1 MRNIVRAAALVLLA
15 LVVPSLAM
23 AAQKQTLI
31 RFNFVKSSSDPTYKS
46 WRGFC
51 DAVEKKSNG
60 TLKIE
65 IFPSESLGRT
75 TDVIESITKGA
86 PMWADCDPS
95 HLSDM
100 VPDWAVFMHPYIM
113 NKPEDID
120 FLWKS
125 DLGRELCGELEKKGV
140 KLVVIQ
146 YFGTR
151 NLITN
156 KPVRSRADTRNLKL
170 RCAPTKMWNEVV
182 NVLGGNI
189 TNTAWSEVYMAL
201 SQGVADGAESPFS
214 LLYSAKL
221 YEPCKYIAL
230 TEHLIAPTAVVM
242 SKKFFDSLPEEARKA
257 IDEVSATHP
266 LEVMLDE
273 FNEIENDYRKRLES
287 EGVTVTEVDKAPF
300 REAARNVSRQ
310 FPEWT
315 PGLYDRVR
323 SILAQNN

>member
-1 MRNIVRAAALVLLA
+1 MKNAVRCIVFAFLA
-15 LVVPSLAM
+15 VIAPSLVM
-23 AAQKQTLI
+23 AAQKPTLI
-31 RFNFVKSSSDPTYKS
+31 RFNFVKSSTDPTFKS

-95 HLSDM
+95 HLSDL
-100 VPDWAVFMHPYIM
+100 VPDWAIFMHPYIM

-125 DLGRELCGELEKKGV
+125 DLGQELCAKLEEKGL

-156 KPVRSRADTRNLKL
+156 RLVESRDDTRNLKL

-182 NVLGGNI
+182 KVLGGNV

-230 TEHLIAPTAVVM
+230 TGHLIAPTAVVM
-242 SKKFFDSLPEEARKA
+242 SKTFFDKLPEEARRA
-257 IDEVSATHP
+257 IEEVGASYPT
-266 LEVMLDE
+266 EVMLDE
-273 FNEIENDYRKRLES
+273 FYAIEADYRKKLEA

-300 REAARNVSRQ
+300 REAARDVGKQ

-315 PGLYDRVR
+315 PGLYDRVKA
-323 SILAQNN
+323 ILENNR

>member
-1 MRNIVRAAALVLLA
+1 MRKSILGIALALLVLA
-15 LVVPSLAM
+15 APSFAM
-23 AAQKQTLI
+23 AAQKPTLI

-60 TLKIE
+60 TLKIQ

-75 TDVIESITKGA
+75 TDVIESILKGA

-95 HLSDM
+95 HLSDL
-100 VPDWAVFMHPYIM
+100 VADWAVWMHPYIM
-113 NKPEDID
+113 NKPADID

-125 DLGRELCGELEKKGV
+125 DLGQEMCGKLEEKGM

-151 NLITN
+151 NLITS
-156 KPVRSRADTRNLKL
+156 KPVKSRDDTKNLKL

-182 NVLGGNI
+182 NVLGGHI

-242 SKKFFDSLPEEARKA
+242 SKQFFDSLPEDARNA
-257 IDEVSATHP
+257 IEEVAATYP
-266 LEVMLDE
+266 TEVMLQE
-273 FNEIENDYRKRLES
+273 FYDIEKDYMKRLED
-287 EGVTVTEVDKAPF
+287 EGVTITKVDKAPF
-300 REAARNVSRQ
+300 EAAARDVSKQ

-315 PGLYDRVR
+315 PGLYDRVKT
-323 SILAQNN
+323 ILEKNK

>member
-1 MRNIVRAAALVLLA
+1 MKKMVCGIALAFLVLTMSS
-15 LVVPSLAM
+15 LV
-23 AAQKQTLI
+23 AAGQKPTVI

-51 DAVEKKSNG
+51 DAVEAKSNG

-65 IFPSESLGRT
+65 VFPSESLGRT

-95 HLSDM
+95 HLSDL

-125 DLGRELCGELEKKGV
+125 DLGRELCDSLEEKGV

-151 NLITN
+151 NLITS
-156 KPVRSRADTRNLKL
+156 KPVKSREDTKNLKL

-242 SKKFFDSLPEEARKA
+242 SKQFYDRLPDDARRA
-257 IDEVSATHP
+257 IDEVSATYP
-266 LEVMLDE
+266 TEVMLDE
-273 FNEIENDYRKRLES
+273 FYEIERDYMTKLEA
-287 EGVTVTEVDKAPF
+287 EGVTITKVDKAPF
-300 REAARNVSRQ
+300 EEAAKNVSKQ

-315 PGLYDRVR
+315 PGLYDRVKD
-323 SILAQNN
+323 ILAKNQ